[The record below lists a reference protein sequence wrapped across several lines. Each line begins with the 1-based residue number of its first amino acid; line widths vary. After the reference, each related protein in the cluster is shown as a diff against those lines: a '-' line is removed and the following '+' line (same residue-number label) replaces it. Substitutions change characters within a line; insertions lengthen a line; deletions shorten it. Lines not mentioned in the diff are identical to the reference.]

1 MTNSYETGG
10 APPTALP
17 SIEPAAT
24 VEDFSYISPPAHPPL
39 SEASSSSSHAS
50 PRPPPFSSLY
60 FAPDPEVNRF
70 KAAVTE
76 DPGASS
82 LPAFAPPSPSSS
94 LLLPPPEDLDESSS
108 VVAETKAALESVE
121 KKGESSGKT
130 PDDREPPPPY
140 TEGYS
145 PLQSF
150 SYVMAAAGGA
160 ASIITQVQQTG
171 GPPINTLGGMR

>member
-1 MTNSYETGG
+1 ALRFSYETGG

-17 SIEPAAT
+17 SLEPAAI

-39 SEASSSSSHAS
+39 CEASSSSHAS

-60 FAPDPEVNRF
+60 SAPDPEVDRF
-70 KAAVTE
+70 KAGVTE
-76 DPGASS
+76 DPGASFF
-82 LPAFAPPSPSSS
+82 PAFAPPPPSPSLFLS
-94 LLLPPPEDLDESSS
+94 LPEDLDESSS

-130 PDDREPPPPY
+130 PDDSEPPPPY

-160 ASIITQVQQTG
+160 ASIITQ
-171 GPPINTLGGMR
+171 